1 MNKTKVVRKAW
12 LVDDDDDCEDDDD
25 DDNNDDGGDN
35 DLMTSSINTSW
46 QQIHVW
52 QSWQQFQN
60 KMNMG
65 KFTTQ
70 HN

>member
-12 LVDDDDDCEDDDD
+12 LVVNDDDCEDDDD
-25 DDNNDDGGDN
+25 DNNDDWGDN

-52 QSWQQFQN
+52 QSWQQIS
-60 KMNMG
+60 K
-65 KFTTQ
+65 
-70 HN
+70 